1 MMGYGFSPFGFLF
14 MLLYATGVVY
24 VLVQIGGINKSLK
37 RIAAVLENQQA
48 SGGGRDGGSA
58 Y

>member
-14 MLLYATGVVY
+14 MLLYAAGVVY
-24 VLVQIGGINKSLK
+24 VLVQISGINKSLK
-37 RIAAVLENQQA
+37 RIAAALENQQTA
-48 SGGGRDGGSA
+48 GGGRDGGAA